1 MAWFSML
8 SAVFTKLWLC
18 AQTGRRTRQS
28 FFSQSGYVVL
38 VFALVEEYEAEKRL
52 DNQRFL
58 LFSPLLINHFL

>member
-28 FFSQSGYVVL
+28 FSQPGYVVL